1 MKNNLYFQ
9 QWSLQVIPNNTIGPF
24 LNKLINIYQ
33 NNVQNINLTENIIYS
48 ENIPGI
54 VGKGLS

>member
-1 MKNNLYFQ
+1 
-9 QWSLQVIPNNTIGPF
+9 VIPNNTIGPF